1 MSKMTCHE
9 KVFPQRRVSC
19 DYKNTFM
26 LIKRTSRV
34 ERLEKWILLYRIYM
48 INLKYVVPVTAYYY
62 MLHTILSK
70 SVCQKALIALCVRTL
85 SCNKFIYTAVPLL
98 QNKFYLLIN

>member
-9 KVFPQRRVSC
+9 KVSPQRRVSR

-26 LIKRTSRV
+26 LIKSTSMV

-62 MLHTILSK
+62 MLHTKQVCLSESSNCFMCENIK
-70 SVCQKALIALCVRTL
+70 
-85 SCNKFIYTAVPLL
+85 L
-98 QNKFYLLIN
+98 Q